1 MENATFR
8 DFLQEYIDIKGF
20 STKKLCDATGIPE
33 RYLEA
38 LLEGNNDALP
48 PAPYIRG
55 YIGKLADVLDF
66 NKDEMWRL
74 YKKEIAFLSS
84 GANDRLPGNRFAI
97 KRFGK
102 QSVVAGV
109 CGLLL
114 LIYVGVNF
122 NKLLGAPLLEIT
134 YPTTTNLIV
143 HQPTISIE
151 GKVANNNKLTI
162 NDEELFVDADGRFEK
177 EFSLDPG
184 LNTMTIISKKFL
196 GREKKEIKK
205 IIYEP
210 PRKIKIELK
219 EE

>member
-55 YIGKLADVLDF
+55 YIGKLANVLDF
-66 NKDEMWRL
+66 NKEEMWRL

-84 GANDRLPGNRFAI
+84 GANDHLPGNRFAI
-97 KRFGK
+97 KKINKR
-102 QSVVAGV
+102 SVITGA
-109 CGLLL
+109 CGILL
-114 LIYVGVNF
+114 LIYVSINF
-122 NKLLGAPLLEIT
+122 NKLLGAPQLEII
-134 YPTTTNLIV
+134 YPTTNNLII
-143 HQPTISIE
+143 HQPLISIE
-151 GKVANNNKLTI
+151 GKAGTDNKLTI
-162 NDEELFVDADGRFEK
+162 NEEELLVDDDGRFKK
-177 EFSLDPG
+177 ELNLDPG
-184 LNTMTIISKKFL
+184 INTITIVSKKFL
-196 GREKKEIKK
+196 GREKKVTKK

-210 PRKIKIELK
+210 PRKIKTNNK